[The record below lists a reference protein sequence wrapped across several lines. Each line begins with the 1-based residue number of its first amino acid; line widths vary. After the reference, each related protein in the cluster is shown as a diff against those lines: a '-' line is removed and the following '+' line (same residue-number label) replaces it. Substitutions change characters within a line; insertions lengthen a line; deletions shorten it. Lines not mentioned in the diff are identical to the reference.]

1 MQKILF
7 GKIVVLSG
15 KKKFRD
21 PKIKNTLNN
30 YSKILGEREAKKI
43 SRYFDTRNLEDKE
56 TNTTYSQKILF
67 EEEKLLH
74 IIVQKNKIP
83 KLKERYRLD
92 IQKLEECTIK

>member
-1 MQKILF
+1 M
-7 GKIVVLSG
+7 
-15 KKKFRD
+15 
-21 PKIKNTLNN
+21 
-30 YSKILGEREAKKI
+30 
-43 SRYFDTRNLEDKE
+43 
-56 TNTTYSQKILF
+56 YSQKILF